1 MSVRSESPPT
11 LRDRMSGVLLG
22 TMVGDALGL
31 PAEGLPRRRIAR
43 RWRGV
48 WKHRFILGRGMI
60 SDDTEHA
67 LFVAQALLDHPCDV
81 EGFRRCLAWKLRWW
95 LSSIPAGIGLAT
107 LRATLKLWMGW
118 PAHRSGVFSAG
129 NGPAMRVA
137 ILGAF
142 FHEDTERREQYVRA
156 STRLTH
162 TDPRA
167 LTGSLAVAEVVA
179 SHMRTAQGQDPRPS
193 EVLRTL
199 RTLAARGDG
208 EWPKLVDH
216 IDASLAR
223 GDSVERFADRS
234 GLENGVTGYVY
245 HTVPVAIYAVLRH
258 RGEFDEALRVVLALG
273 GDTDTVGAIVGAMA
287 GAAVGAEGIPERWI
301 AGVADW
307 PRTPVLLRSVAER
320 LVRQQDSAV
329 PLGRVRYC
337 WPGVVPRNLLFTV
350 TVLLHGLRR
359 LVPA

>member
-1 MSVRSESPPT
+1 
-11 LRDRMSGVLLG
+11 MSGVLLG

-67 LFVAQALLDHPCDV
+67 LFVAQALLDHPGDV
-81 EGFRRCLAWKLRWW
+81 DGFQRSLAWKLRWW
-95 LSSIPAGIGLAT
+95 LLAIPAGVGLAT
-107 LRATLKLWMGW
+107 LRASIKLWMGW
-118 PAHRSGVFSAG
+118 PGHRSGVFSAG
-129 NGPAMRVA
+129 NGPAMRVG

-142 FHEDTERREQYVRA
+142 FHDDAARREQYVRA

-179 SHMRTAQGQDPRPS
+179 SQVRMAHGENPRPG
-193 EVLRTL
+193 ELLGTL
-199 RTLAARGDG
+199 GRLAARGDD
-208 EWPKLVDH
+208 EWPKLVDQ
-216 IDASLAR
+216 IDAALDR
-223 GDSVERFADRS
+223 GDSVERFADML

-245 HTVPVAIYAVLRH
+245 HTVPVAIYAGLRH
-258 RGEFDEALRVVLALG
+258 PGTFDEALRAVLTLG
-273 GDTDTVGAIVGAMA
+273 GDTDTVGAIVGALS
-287 GAAVGAEGIPERWI
+287 GAAVGATGIPEPWV
-301 AGVADW
+301 AGIADW
-307 PRTPVLLRSVAER
+307 PRTPVLLHTVAER

-350 TVLLHGLRR
+350 IVLLHGLRR
-359 LVPA
+359 LVPAWRNAVPASPGRPG